1 MIDLRSRFDEVPNP
15 ETRAKN
21 HKKRYGIEY
30 FSKMDVEYAVAEIK
44 RAAEKFFKGTE
55 MNLFEKS

>member
-1 MIDLRSRFDEVPNP
+1 
-15 ETRAKN
+15 
-21 HKKRYGIEY
+21 
-30 FSKMDVEYAVAEIK
+30 MDVEYAVAEIK